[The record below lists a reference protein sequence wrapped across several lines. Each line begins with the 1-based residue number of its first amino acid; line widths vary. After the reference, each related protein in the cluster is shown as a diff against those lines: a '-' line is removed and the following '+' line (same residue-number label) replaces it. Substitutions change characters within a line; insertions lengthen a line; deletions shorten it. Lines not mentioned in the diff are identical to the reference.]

1 MNDKVKMI
9 TSKIKKTL
17 RYRETTLI
25 LMLVLM
31 FLIIPFFKPTF
42 ISTANILST
51 LLSVS
56 LKGIIGIGV
65 TLILISGGLDLSVG
79 AMVALISALFGSV
92 YLSTGNLFLSIVAAL
107 AAGILCGAVNGVL
120 ITRFKLSAFIATL
133 AAMGI
138 FRGVT
143 YVLTKGTPIKLT
155 VLPESYRMLG
165 QGKLFG
171 IQYIIYIF
179 VILTIITHVLL
190 KKSKVLRKNVYTG
203 SNEKA
208 ARFSGIN
215 TGQVIFFTYIALG
228 ILCWLSAQ
236 LSLGRFLTASPTYG
250 VGWETELIAAA
261 VIGGATLT
269 GGEGSIIGTTLGL
282 ILLGFVSSAIVL
294 LGVSV
299 YWQDLI
305 SNMILLLAVLLD
317 VFVERRKVK

>member
-1 MNDKVKMI
+1 MKD
-9 TSKIKKTL
+9 KIKKL
-17 RYRETTLI
+17 FQYRETTLI

-31 FLIIPFFKPTF
+31 FIIIPIFKPTF
-42 ISTANILST
+42 ISPANILST

-79 AMVALISALFGSV
+79 AMVALISALFGRTYLTTNNLALSV
-92 YLSTGNLFLSIVAAL
+92 LVALL
-107 AAGILCGAVNGVL
+107 AGLVCGAVNGIL
-120 ITRFKLSAFIATL
+120 ITKFNLSAFIATL
-133 AAMGI
+133 AMMGI
-138 FRGVT
+138 YRGFT

-155 VLPESYRMLG
+155 VLPESYRQLG

-179 VILTIITHVLL
+179 VILTIVMHVLL
-190 KKSKVLRKNVYTG
+190 KKSKILRKNVYTG

-215 TGQVIFFTYIALG
+215 TKKVIFFTYVAMG
-228 ILCWLSAQ
+228 VLCWLSAQ
-236 LSLGRFLTASPTYG
+236 LSIGRFLTASPTFG

-269 GGEGSIIGTTLGL
+269 GGEGSIVGTSLGL

-305 SNMILLLAVLLD
+305 SNIILLLAVLLD
-317 VFVERRKVK
+317 VFVEKRKAK